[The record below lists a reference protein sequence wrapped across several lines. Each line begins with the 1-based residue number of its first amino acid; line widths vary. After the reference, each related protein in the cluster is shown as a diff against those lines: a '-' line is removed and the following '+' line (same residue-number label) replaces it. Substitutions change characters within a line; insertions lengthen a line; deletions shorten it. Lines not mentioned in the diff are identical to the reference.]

1 MAGNFLVSSLHFF
14 SAHFIPICSSANI
27 VFQLSYFPFLAFIFL
42 MCSALLFTSP
52 KPVICRN
59 HCKLCEA
66 ILQITFRDYSTRDK
80 ARANNS
86 LGKRKAPLTP
96 PSNTYLRVSA
106 LNEGKNKNPQG
117 CQSKLLH
124 CSCLSCWEK
133 KRGGNRCTTDTAI
146 PLNYCPSAAHT
157 VRPDTVWKL
166 KLGKKGTRD
175 IYCRKQYPFGVLE
188 EGP

>member
-66 ILQITFRDYSTRDK
+66 ILQITFRDYSTRDR

-106 LNEGKNKNPQG
+106 LNEGKNKNSQG

-133 KRGGNRCTTDTAI
+133 KEGGKIDVQQIQPSHLITA
-146 PLNYCPSAAHT
+146 LQQHT
-157 VRPDTVWKL
+157 QSDQIL
-166 KLGKKGTRD
+166 CGNSS
-175 IYCRKQYPFGVLE
+175 
-188 EGP
+188 